1 MRDNSCTAG
10 PFEKQNIL
18 PDRPSASTPR
28 RGATHEGVGGDG
40 AQPRVRY
47 RDQRGIGRGGGASRA
62 VESALG
68 RRGFQVVS
76 VHSILE

>member
-28 RGATHEGVGGDG
+28 RGATHEGWG
-40 AQPRVRY
+40 ATAR
-47 RDQRGIGRGGGASRA
+47 SRA
-62 VESALG
+62 CVTATSAELVAKAA
-68 RRGFQVVS
+68 RR
-76 VHSILE
+76 ER